1 MKKIIIILFT
11 TFISVIS
18 LNCYS
23 KNELQTVSPE
33 LRELIQKKMLAIQK
47 GMQNMIPAI
56 SSGDYKKISA
66 IASKIEKNFIEDQKI
81 TAQQKYELKDKLPTK
96 YGIVEQQF
104 HDYAKMLREASQ
116 DHDST
121 LVSVYYSKLLGS
133 CSNCH
138 SQHATQKFPLFL
150 QKTIKNK

>member
-1 MKKIIIILFT
+1 MKKIIVILFAT
-11 TFISVIS
+11 LISLIS

-23 KNELQTVSPE
+23 KNELQTLSPE
-33 LRELIQKKMLAIQK
+33 LREVIQKKMVSIQN

-56 SSGDYKKISA
+56 SSGNYKEVSA
-66 IASKIEKNFIEDQKI
+66 IAFKIEKNFIEEQKI

-96 YGIVEQQF
+96 YGLIEQQF
-104 HDYAKMLREASQ
+104 YDYAKMLREASQ

-133 CSNCH
+133 CSSCH
-138 SQHATQKFPLFL
+138 SQHATKQFPLFI
-150 QKTIKNK
+150 QKPVKNK